1 MQPLRYIT
9 DVAST
14 NTLSP
19 SISKLLSIIPAPFS
33 NCMEYEKPE
42 HPPPTTPMRKPAGA
56 GFCWAII
63 SLTFETALAVRVIGA
78 AFFTS
83 GAVVV
88 AIRISLALKLF
99 HYSRADFAQFRSD
112 WVHPTPVSML
122 LRVGR
127 SHLAVPHVSY
137 HGSVDSEHGTVDSY
151 QGNCGFIARKPCKRD
166 YNRGQL
172 GPPPALAAGF
182 SAPRQVAGD
191 RVSGSTLLRWL
202 MTPIEMIVFG
212 LFGILAIGLI
222 VLLIY
227 RSTLTMHEDD
237 QLFLDEAN
245 SHLQEEQTELL
256 TKVSRL
262 ALPMRVFSIGSGVFL
277 LASVALLIYQK
288 LNEVQ

>member
-42 HPPPTTPMRKPAGA
+42 HPPPTTPMRKPAGT

-99 HYSRADFAQFRSD
+99 HYSRADFTQFKSELGSCPIGFILHQFRCSD
-112 WVHPTPVSML
+112 EGE
-122 LRVGR
+122 GR
-127 SHLAVPHVSY
+127 IWPSPRLIPW
-137 HGSVDSEHGTVDSY
+137 
-151 QGNCGFIARKPCKRD
+151 NCGFMPQ
-166 YNRGQL
+166 N
-172 GPPPALAAGF
+172 
-182 SAPRQVAGD
+182 
-191 RVSGSTLLRWL
+191 W
-202 MTPIEMIVFG
+202 
-212 LFGILAIGLI
+212 
-222 VLLIY
+222 
-227 RSTLTMHEDD
+227 
-237 QLFLDEAN
+237 
-245 SHLQEEQTELL
+245 
-256 TKVSRL
+256 
-262 ALPMRVFSIGSGVFL
+262 
-277 LASVALLIYQK
+277 
-288 LNEVQ
+288 